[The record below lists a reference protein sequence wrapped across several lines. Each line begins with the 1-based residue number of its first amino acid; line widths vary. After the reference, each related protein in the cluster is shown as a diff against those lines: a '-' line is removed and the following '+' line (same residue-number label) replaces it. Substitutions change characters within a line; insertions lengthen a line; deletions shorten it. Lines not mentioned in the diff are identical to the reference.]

1 MTKAKRFISLFSA
14 LIMMMSILLSAMTVS
29 AANVCY
35 NVNGNLTNTVTFKAT
50 VGGKIFSSEKIVL
63 TQSKGMTKQSW
74 YGKQK
79 EVGMYG
85 RFYVS
90 VYDETSKKWV
100 YNNTKWKSK
109 TFTIKSSKLK
119 KNHSYTITVK
129 GDTNQYVGDSYSYA
143 PYVFKSWKSYPTWS
157 ATKTGGNI
165 SFCGY

>member
-1 MTKAKRFISLFSA
+1 MIKAKRIISLFSA
-14 LIMMMSILLSAMTVS
+14 LVMMMSVLLSATTTS

-35 NVNGNLTNTVTFKAT
+35 NVSGSLTNSVTFRAT
-50 VGGKIFSSEKIVL
+50 VGGKIFSTEKIVL
-63 TQSKGMTKQSW
+63 TQTAGKTKQYFW
-74 YGKQK
+74 GKQK
-79 EVGMYG
+79 VADTYG

-90 VYDETSKKWV
+90 VYDETSKEWV

-129 GDTNQYVGDSYSYA
+129 GDTNQYVLDSYSYA
-143 PYVFKSWKSYPTWS
+143 YYVFNYWMSYPTWS